1 MNFWLM
7 GKIVEDKTYFS
18 NRYMEAASY
27 WLYAAVRKIWKYGLH
42 VAFHSVLNFFSSENR
57 RTRYARKFD
66 EELVI
71 RRFTDDRFYRHYV
84 VAEYPLADRSVVVSI
99 RRLLRGSI

>member
-7 GKIVEDKTYFS
+7 GKIVEDKYFN
-18 NRYMEAASY
+18 NRYGIASY
-27 WLYAAVRKIWKYGLH
+27 WLYAPVGKIWKYGLH
-42 VAFHSVLNFFSSENR
+42 VVFHSVSNFFSSENR
-57 RTRYARKFD
+57 RARYARKFG

-71 RRFTDDRFYRHYV
+71 RRFTDDRFYRHCV
-84 VAEYPLADRSVVVSI
+84 VAEYSLANRLVVVSI